1 MSSGFDEP
9 LRVLL
14 VEDNPG
20 DTKWFQLTL
29 DDLQFAYV
37 LQVAE
42 NGEDALQILRN
53 SHSDGKSMP
62 HIVFLD
68 LNLPGLTGG
77 EVLEIWRTESDQ
89 AAQLPICVLTSSP
102 LERRLLLE
110 RFQIQPQ
117 CYLLKPV
124 TPETFLTALE
134 CFEPFRPLAKDIRAR
149 LTPGNWHG

>member
-1 MSSGFDEP
+1 LSIGFNEP
-9 LRVLL
+9 LRILL

-20 DTKWFQLTL
+20 DCKWFQLTL

-37 LQVAE
+37 LQAAE
-42 NGEDALQILRN
+42 TGEDALRILRN
-53 SHSDGKSMP
+53 SHADAQAMP

-77 EVLEIWRTESDQ
+77 EVLEIWRTETDRD
-89 AAQLPICVLTSSP
+89 AQLPICVLTSSP
-102 LERRLLLE
+102 LERRELLE
-110 RFQIQPQ
+110 RFQIKPQ

-124 TPETFLTALE
+124 RPETFLTALE
-134 CFEPFRPLAKDIRAR
+134 CFEPFRPLAQDIRSR